1 MDNFDTA
8 IVLSRVLT
16 SGVIM
21 SIERNDREL
30 PALERLLRKVSGR
43 SQVTLVNSVT
53 AGFHSALAGQR
64 LGHGDVAVLPP
75 LAESHRN
82 FLSWLGIRAAG
93 AGSPGEHTFE
103 YVSVG
108 RQNSAQLGELLAG
121 TAGAAAVVLN
131 LTELGFGPVAAV
143 LTDDEA
149 AWQRAERLKIFGTFD
164 LRTMW
169 TQTETDAGVG
179 GVQFNYRLSPLVAA
193 CVRMAL
199 ASPAP
204 VPTEGVRA

>member
-53 AGFHSALAGQR
+53 AGFHSALAGQGR
-64 LGHGDVAVLPP
+64 GHGDEAVLPP

-93 AGSPGEHTFE
+93 TGSPGGHAFE
-103 YVSVG
+103 YLSVG

-121 TAGAAAVVLN
+121 TAGAPAVVLN
-131 LTELGFGPVAAV
+131 LTELGFGPAAAV